1 MKTLKAYVL
10 MGSLLIGT
18 GVAAH
23 AQRDWGHDHDNRG
36 NQGWHDRDNDGDHDR
51 DHDRDW
57 DKSNQKAFRDG
68 YKDGQKDARKHN
80 RQQYRNRYRDNDDR
94 RAYEAG
100 YRRGLGDSGY
110 YGNRGAYPN
119 GPYNNGNNGP
129 YNNGT
134 NQGPYNHPFGGVLAG
149 QNGQYGNNRG
159 VNLASQNGYSD
170 GYLAGQKDRSTGHSF
185 RPTENKGYKDADRG
199 QSQSGISS
207 DQFKQAY
214 RSAFQQGYQRGYN
227 GR

>member
-1 MKTLKAYVL
+1 MKSLKSYVL
-10 MGSLLIGT
+10 MGSLLLGT
-18 GVAAH
+18 GVMAH

-36 NQGWHDRDNDGDHDR
+36 NQGWQDR
-51 DHDRDW
+51 DHDGDRDRNW
-57 DKSNQKAFRDG
+57 DRSNQKAFQDG
-68 YKDGQKDARKHN
+68 FKDGQKDARKNN
-80 RQQYRNRYRDNDDR
+80 RQHYRNRYRNDDA

-100 YRRGLGDSGY
+100 YRRGMTDSGY
-110 YGNRGAYPN
+110 YGNRGQYP
-119 GPYNNGNNGP
+119 NGP

-159 VNLASQNGYSD
+159 LNLASQNGYSD

-214 RSAFQQGYQRGYN
+214 RNAFQQGYQRGYN